1 MVDLRFKGYKQS
13 QPALGGAEALR
24 LVEGGQSMGIVW
36 TILAII
42 GLIVVLQFIF

>member
-1 MVDLRFKGYKQS
+1 MRATRGTSKNSL
-13 QPALGGAEALR
+13 PLGAQR
-24 LVEGGQSMGIVW
+24 CQVIEGGQSMGIVW

>member
-1 MVDLRFKGYKQS
+1 MS
-13 QPALGGAEALR
+13 AEAGVKEKR
-24 LVEGGQSMGIVW
+24 GGGQQMGLVW